1 MKIKKIKDPQ
11 IGMPPPYYEGHWE
24 DILAEEVPNISKKW
38 WEFINIDKLKSKLN
52 KIKRSR

>member
-1 MKIKKIKDPQ
+1 MKIKKLKDQQ

-24 DILAEEVPNISKKW
+24 DILADEIPNSNKKW
-38 WEFINIDKLKSKLN
+38 WKFINVDKLKSKLN